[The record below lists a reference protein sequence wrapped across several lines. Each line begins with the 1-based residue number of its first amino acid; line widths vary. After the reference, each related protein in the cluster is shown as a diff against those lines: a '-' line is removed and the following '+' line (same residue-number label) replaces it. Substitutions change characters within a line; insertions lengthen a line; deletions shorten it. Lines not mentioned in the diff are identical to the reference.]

1 MSAPQPERSTR
12 MNSRLTALVLI
23 LGINSTPALA
33 ASGEEVFGRTCR
45 SCHVMGIAGAPVIG
59 DKRAWDSR
67 IRKGVDG
74 LLDTVL
80 AGKAPMPPL
89 GGCIECTENDL
100 RAAVQYM
107 VDAVN

>member
-1 MSAPQPERSTR
+1 MKQF
-12 MNSRLTALVLI
+12 LTALVLI
-23 LGINSTPALA
+23 LGLNSSPVLA

-45 SCHVMGIAGAPVIG
+45 SCHLMGIAGAPVIG
-59 DKRAWDSR
+59 DKRAWNSR
-67 IRKGVDG
+67 ITKGIDG
-74 LLDTVL
+74 LLSTVL

-89 GGCIECTENDL
+89 GGCIDCSEGDL